1 MDELVLPPGFK
12 CGCLPRVTAFG
23 TCCKPMA
30 DEIEEIPRDQWPG
43 LIGTVSLRPRVRQV
57 LNQGS
62 NGSCATESTT
72 QGVMVARDVAGL
84 PFDLLNPLSIYH
96 FTNGGSDNG
105 SNIDSNLVH
114 ARDFGILPESY
125 WPRSK
130 GWRASPPTGY
140 EKIAAKYRIDEF
152 FDIASID
159 EIGTALLK
167 GFAVVFGWSG
177 HSCILTDLLSTTTA
191 LYCNSWGNWGDAG
204 FGKIN
209 LASINFGYGLFAIR
223 SVKDG
228 DVP

>member
-84 PFDLLNPLSIYH
+84 PFDLLNPLSIYR

-114 ARDFGILPESY
+114 ARDVGILPESY

-130 GWRASPPTGY
+130 GWRASPPDGWK
-140 EKIAAKYRIDEF
+140 EVAKRYRIREF
-152 FDIASID
+152 FDIASIG
-159 EIGTALLK
+159 EAGTALLK
-167 GFAVVFGWSG
+167 GYGVVFGWNG
-177 HSCILTDLLSTTTA
+177 HSCMLTTLLSPTTA
-191 LYCNSWGNWGDAG
+191 EYINSWGAWGDKG

-209 LASINFGYGLFAIR
+209 LASINLGYGMFA
-223 SVKDG
+223 VTAVEPTG
-228 DVP
+228 A